1 MEKQKTFLGWL
12 AMAVAV
18 AALIVGLMAWLQ
30 ASKARNLALSELE
43 IEERDALST
52 PLLDQESGEYGYVS
66 IYDISITNVSGP
78 AVTLKEISKL
88 RDNANFVVT
97 LRGEKVVT
105 PQTDPSAFLPD
116 VSINEIEQNPKL
128 LREMIKEDIGD
139 AAEVDMHIKPGQT
152 KSVRVGVF
160 LKPYDEE
167 KQPVAN
173 VVLTS
178 FRLEFENGKSYVF
191 RRGFPVLPIAN

>member
-1 MEKQKTFLGWL
+1 MEKQKSFLGWL

-66 IYDISITNVSGP
+66 IYDLSVTNVSGP
-78 AVTLKEISKL
+78 PVTLERISKL
-88 RDNANFVVT
+88 QDNANFVVT
-97 LRGEKVVT
+97 LQGNQVVS
-105 PQTDPSAFLPD
+105 PEMDPTAFLPD
-116 VSINEIEQNPKL
+116 VSINEIEENPKL
-128 LREMIKEDIGD
+128 LREMIKEDIGE
-139 AAEVDMHIKPGQT
+139 AAALEIKIKPGQT

-160 LKPYDEE
+160 LKPYDDA
-167 KQPVAN
+167 KQPLAK

-178 FRLEFENGKSYVF
+178 FRLEFDNGKSYVF

>member
-1 MEKQKTFLGWL
+1 MEKQKSFLGWL

-18 AALIVGLMAWLQ
+18 AALIVGLMTWLQ

-43 IEERDALST
+43 IQERDALST
-52 PLLDQESGEYGYVS
+52 PLLDQGSGDYGYVS

-78 AVTLKEISKL
+78 AITLEEISKL
-88 RDNANFVVT
+88 KDNANFVVT
-97 LRGEKVVT
+97 LSGEKVVT
-105 PQTDPSAFLPD
+105 PKTNPSAFLPD

-128 LREMIKEDIGD
+128 LREMIKEDIGES
-139 AAEVDMHIKPGQT
+139 AAVSIKIEPGQT
-152 KSVRVGVF
+152 KSVRVGVY
-160 LKPYDEE
+160 LEPYDAE

-178 FRLEFENGKSYVF
+178 FRLEFDNGKSYVF